1 MPSSKTVLDR
11 MDQRISEMDAGF
23 RRFVETFARS
33 ERFSGPSWY
42 FHRKTLHR
50 RATHGAIESLLGDD
64 TFFDALYATLTAWG
78 LHRMGP
84 GNTKLRNL
92 DDIRSSIREQAQRL
106 EELRPLRITDVADS
120 DIPRLVERVWAVLT
134 ALRVSIAKA
143 QIVANSKTLHHLL
156 PDLVPPMDREYTF
169 QFFYG
174 RNMLS
179 VDEATAFRE
188 MFGRL
193 ARVASNQRIA
203 IGELLD
209 QSWNTSAAKVVDNA
223 IVGYMIAREG
233 AQPREDAGDPAVP
246 RAEA

>member
-1 MPSSKTVLDR
+1 MASSKAVLDR
-11 MDQRISEMDAGF
+11 MEDRVSELDAGF
-23 RRFVETFARS
+23 RRFVDVFGQS

-42 FHRKTLHR
+42 FHRKTLAR
-50 RATHGAIESLLGDD
+50 GATHASIESLLEDD
-64 TFFDALYATLTAWG
+64 LFFDALYATLTAWG

-92 DDIRSSIREQAQRL
+92 DDIRSSIREQSERL
-106 EELRPLRITDVADS
+106 VELRPLRITDIADS
-120 DIPRLVERVWAVLT
+120 DIPRIVDRVWAVLT

-179 VDEATAFRE
+179 VDERTAFRE
-188 MFGRL
+188 MYGRL
-193 ARVASNQRIA
+193 IRVATHQREAIA
-203 IGELLD
+203 ALLD
-209 QSWNTSAAKVVDNA
+209 HTWNTSAAKVVDNA

-233 AQPREDAGDPAVP
+233 GEPRENGPQQVP
-246 RAEA
+246 S